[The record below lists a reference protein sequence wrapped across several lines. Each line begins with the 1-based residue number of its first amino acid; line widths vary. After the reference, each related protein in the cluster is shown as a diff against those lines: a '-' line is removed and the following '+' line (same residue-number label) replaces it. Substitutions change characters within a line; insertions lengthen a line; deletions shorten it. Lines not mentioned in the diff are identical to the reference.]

1 MTCSAAGIL
10 NSPAFSPAR
19 IATKFVSVVLYD
31 DLRTVSL
38 GTIDPPPRTI

>member
-10 NSPAFSPAR
+10 ASPHISPMR
-19 IATKFVSVVLYD
+19 LATKFVSVVLYD

-38 GTIDPPPRTI
+38 GTIDPPPRAI